1 MGVLTIQH
9 PIAMTNRILTI
20 LTLLVAGFLQ
30 ASCFTTEKTFTKD
43 YEESFS
49 EIKEIEIDGR
59 FLEVSYEGSEGKG
72 DVFLNAYL
80 ELPESSGLD
89 IKYRKSGSKLK
100 IEVVGDASFSG
111 WNFGNQFSGFIS
123 LTGPDQIKLN
133 IVSNSGSID
142 VMNVNHENINLQVN
156 SGSIKT
162 SEIDVENINLK
173 ASSGSIKGE
182 GLYGKI
188 SCEVNSGSISLKEI
202 VGDVEAK
209 GSSGSLKFEDV
220 EGKVDAKVNS
230 GSIRLIKVAKLGE
243 LVSSSGNIKAL
254 ESGLSEYTSL
264 TANSGSIT
272 IETTS
277 DLNGYN
283 FDLSASSGSIKVGD
297 RSSGKNLE
305 IDNQSEYTVK
315 GKVTS
320 GNLKISSHSQEQ

>member
-1 MGVLTIQH
+1 MVVRTIQH
-9 PIAMTNRILTI
+9 PMAMKNKILSLITV
-20 LTLLVAGFLQ
+20 LVAGFLQ
-30 ASCFTTEKTFTKD
+30 VSCFTSEKTFTKD

-49 EIKEIEIDGR
+49 DIKEIEIDGR
-59 FLEVSYEGSEGKG
+59 FLEVSYEGREGEEE
-72 DVFLNAYL
+72 VFLNAYL
-80 ELPESSGLD
+80 EMPESSGLD

-123 LTGPDQIKLN
+123 LTGPDHMKLN
-133 IVSNSGSID
+133 MVNNSGSID
-142 VMNVNHENINLQVN
+142 VMNVNHETINLQVN

-162 SEIDVENINLK
+162 SEIEVEKINLK

-188 SCEVNSGSISLKEI
+188 YCEVNSGSISLKEV

-230 GSIRLIKVAKLGE
+230 GGIRLTRVAQLGE
-243 LVSSSGNIKAL
+243 LISSSGSIKAL

-277 DLNGYN
+277 DLNEYN
-283 FDLSASSGSIKVGD
+283 YGLSASSGSIKVGD

-305 IDNQSEYTVK
+305 IDNQSEFTVK
-315 GKVTS
+315 GKITS
-320 GNLKISSHSQEQ
+320 GNLKISN